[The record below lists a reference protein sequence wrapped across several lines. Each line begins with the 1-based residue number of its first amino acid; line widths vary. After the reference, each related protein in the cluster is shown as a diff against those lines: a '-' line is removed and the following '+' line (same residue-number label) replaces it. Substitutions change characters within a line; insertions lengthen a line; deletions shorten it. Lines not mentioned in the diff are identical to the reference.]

1 MKRSIRRAATLLAAL
16 TLTTGGFAAT
26 ATTASATTRA
36 LADCPSSYACLWVNA
51 NYAGRRWQGQN
62 ANPTMPAY
70 ISNDAS
76 SAYNHGVN
84 CEVHWY
90 DDSNYNGGQLNLGR
104 GRSISNLADLAGWND
119 TIESMNW
126 C

>member
-1 MKRSIRRAATLLAAL
+1 MKRSIRRAATVLAAL
-16 TLTTGGFAAT
+16 TLTTAGFAGT
-26 ATTASATTRA
+26 AGAASAAPRA
-36 LADCPSSYACLWVNA
+36 LADCPSGYACLWVNSG
-51 NYAGRRWQGQN
+51 YAGQRWQGQY
-62 ANPTMPAY
+62 ANSTMPSY
-70 ISNDAS
+70 ISNAGS

-90 DDSNYNGGQLNLGR
+90 DDTNYNGGQLNQAR
-104 GRSISNLADLAGWND
+104 GSSISNLANLAGWND